1 MLALVPK
8 SVRPLE
14 EQEAFES
21 RKMWEPVTRNLL
33 AKNWG
38 EATRQ
43 KQIIEQRQRDLAAK
57 RKEKGEV

>member
-1 MLALVPK
+1 
-8 SVRPLE
+8 
-14 EQEAFES
+14 
-21 RKMWEPVTRNLL
+21 MWDPVTQNLL

-43 KQIIEQRQRDLAAK
+43 KQIIEQRQRDLAGQ